1 MTSIL
6 KTKSNKI
13 VSSRIREYSTSP
25 NMTKVTNTL
34 LDGSIHVQSFGS
46 PNYTVSISCDLNLSQ
61 KRILEDA
68 YIRDEPLRF
77 ESEGIFHEGLLQDNP
92 TIEDRVVNRHT
103 KKYVARLT
111 IISQG
116 ENVIIHEEGIS

>member
-68 YIRDEPLRF
+68 YIRDEPLIF
-77 ESEGIFHEGLLQDNP
+77 ESEGKYYEGLLQDSP
-92 TIEDRVVNRHT
+92 AIENHIVNMRT
-103 KKYVARLT
+103 KKYVASII

-116 ENVIIHEEGIS
+116 ENIITIEEGD